1 MRKRNFRVGGVR
13 ATVPARNRQVC
24 QFLFAKADCEP
35 WTGPGIGSRRGPKVR
50 LGLVDERAGRASAVD
65 ALKRDPG
72 FLVALAL
79 GLNGFQHQFFAD
91 LADRS
96 AQRPGRMA

>member
-1 MRKRNFRVGGVR
+1 MRKRNFHVGGVR

-24 QFLFAKADCEP
+24 QFLVAKADCEP
-35 WTGPGIGSRRGPKVR
+35 WTGPGIGSRGAKVR
-50 LGLVDERAGRASAVD
+50 LGLVDEGAGRVSAVD

-72 FLVALAL
+72 FLVALAF
-79 GLNGFQHQFFAD
+79 GLNGFQHQFFGD

-96 AQRPGRMA
+96 AQRPGRIA